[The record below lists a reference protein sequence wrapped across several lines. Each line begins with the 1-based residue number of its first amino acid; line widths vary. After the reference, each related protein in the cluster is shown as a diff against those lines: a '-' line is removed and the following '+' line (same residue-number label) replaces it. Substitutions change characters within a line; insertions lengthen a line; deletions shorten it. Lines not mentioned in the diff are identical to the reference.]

1 MTPQHESSGR
11 EKSDGKALLAFPL
24 WPSDPATARTEKILS
39 QWWKK
44 AKGVLHS
51 CEVPLF
57 VWIGSPGRTRTC
69 DQPVTSAPVF
79 QPGLDYLFTR
89 LQYMQGRVSGA
100 SEALLDG
107 FRSL

>member
-1 MTPQHESSGR
+1 MVLRLTFHLSRLTIFGMR
-11 EKSDGKALLAFPL
+11 KSKRG
-24 WPSDPATARTEKILS
+24 IS
-39 QWWKK
+39 Q
-44 AKGVLHS
+44 S
-51 CEVPLF
+51 EMPLF

-89 LQYMQGRVSGA
+89 LQEKQGRVSGA